1 MELTIAKLVYE
12 MAKRIWCGYS
22 FVRWSFTSRKG
33 QTVVEYALATLA
45 AFVIA
50 MSFYYLFD
58 LKIGA
63 KKRNAMELQFYTIEH
78 TVTKGW
84 P

>member
-1 MELTIAKLVYE
+1 MGKLDLHR
-12 MAKRIWCGYS
+12 KS
-22 FVRWSFTSRKG
+22 SLLFLLTSRRG

-50 MSFYYLFD
+50 MIFYLMFD
-58 LKIGA
+58 LKIG
-63 KKRNAMELQFYTIEH
+63 KKNRNLMELQYYTIEK